1 MDPNLSDESQ
11 LPNLGGDDNES
22 QPPIIK
28 KIKKGHGGHHGGAW
42 KVAYADFVTAMMA
55 LFIVLWVMGQSEE
68 VKEAVAGY
76 FKDPVGFST
85 KSGSMLDGAGQS
97 PLDLNI
103 QQEME
108 RMKQEKEDLEKIGDK
123 LIDELKDDTGL
134 MNLADQVNIEIAND
148 GLKIELIDSEN
159 DLFFEVGTSEL
170 KSEAR
175 TLLAKVG
182 TEISKMQNKIR
193 VEGHTDSR
201 QYQNDGSGYSN
212 FELSSDR
219 ANSAKRALVRGG
231 VSEKQIDE
239 ITGYADTR
247 LRNIQDPF
255 SSTNRRIS
263 ITVKFNSNV
272 R

>member
-1 MDPNLSDESQ
+1 MDPNISDENQ

-22 QPPIIK
+22 LPPIIK

-85 KSGSMLDGAGQS
+85 KSGSMLEGAGPS

-108 RMKQEKEDLEKIGDK
+108 KMKQEKEDLQKMGDK

-134 MNLADQVNIEIAND
+134 MNLADQVNIEVAND

-170 KSEAR
+170 KSEA
-175 TLLAKVG
+175 KVLQIG
-182 TEISKMQNKIR
+182 
-193 VEGHTDSR
+193 
-201 QYQNDGSGYSN
+201 
-212 FELSSDR
+212 R
-219 ANSAKRALVRGG
+219 AHV
-231 VSEKQIDE
+231 
-239 ITGYADTR
+239 
-247 LRNIQDPF
+247 
-255 SSTNRRIS
+255 
-263 ITVKFNSNV
+263 
-272 R
+272 